1 MADPYP
7 KETLDEAEEER
18 DGGEFVY
25 DESLYK
31 QYI

>member
-18 DGGEFVY
+18 DGEFVY